1 MKNNGFI
8 YVASKHKKFIKAARY
23 SATSLKDF
31 WPDCNITLFTHEKW
45 VRNEDK
51 ALFNNII
58 TQDVPD
64 HVRAKL
70 WALNKTPYDLTC
82 YIDCDTWIESEEIQS
97 IFEQYDFKSDITI
110 TKSRRYAA
118 SIDPTF
124 KGGELT
130 DHCGLFLYN
139 NKPHTLEFMKQWW
152 LLYCKQNSGEWKW
165 DIDIYPEY
173 LRPWDM
179 WTYWWLQN
187 KTKYKI
193 KRSYFPDPD
202 VKWNFVYVYKKEEL
216 LGHNVVISHQPLPKT
231 RALNA
236 KNRY

>member
-31 WPDCNITLFTHEKW
+31 WPDSNITLFTHEKW

-64 HVRAKL
+64 HIRAKL

-82 YIDCDTWIESEEIQS
+82 YIDCDTWIESEEIQN

-110 TKSRRYAA
+110 TKSRHYAA

-124 KGGELT
+124 KGGELN

-152 LLYCKQNSGEWKW
+152 LLYCKQHSGEWKW
-165 DIDIYPEY
+165 DTDIYPEY

-179 WTYWWLQN
+179 WTYLWLQN
-187 KTKYKI
+187 KTKY
-193 KRSYFPDPD
+193 
-202 VKWNFVYVYKKEEL
+202 
-216 LGHNVVISHQPLPKT
+216 
-231 RALNA
+231 
-236 KNRY
+236 